1 MRVPTAVKKFF
12 FANDS
17 LAQKRKYGLNKG
29 IFTQAGGL

>member
-1 MRVPTAVKKFF
+1 MWAPTAVEKFF

-29 IFTQAGGL
+29 SFTQAGGL